1 MVNLSTIDKNV
12 YKSLGFKNKS
22 IGQTMIKEVLQTKV
36 TNFKTIPALVQH
48 LKPRIR
54 NLINLGFDIN
64 DKKLNKQL
72 KSIKN
77 ISKKIEKLDINNKDV
92 EKIFVKWEEESNNKI
107 RYVTGKIKVK
117 EIYYARE
124 DKTYIY
130 YQEYDGSNT
139 YRGSKESVIEQ
150 FKKDLFDKHNFME
163 ASPEKEHIVQEIII
177 TSIVEKESTTVSKE
191 DNAMKNATPLMYNC
205 ISEYREFLQNTGTC
219 VVDNFIGMYGPKL
232 DKYISYFL
240 ESSESNTQID
250 DYTKYFLESDTTVNL
265 YIPGRLKLTRDKFID
280 LCKEYYKNKNQC
292 WSLEHGIT
300 PQCVNSIC
308 EKYDIT
314 HYCLDVHKSVIIK
327 SLSKNQNHKALIYFS
342 VNNHMYLILDSE
354 MRKSLVETVKEKE
367 NFNTSLLSD
376 EVEEKTNIY
385 DDYDIIENPTTFFT
399 ETKNTI
405 YMFSRLGT
413 SSINDVFQ
421 SLIVD
426 HGVPSNIRCKKT
438 KIEGFKYKKN
448 NIIYMFVCDNNALH
462 NITYKEVKVLC
473 EKNDLPFKNQT
484 FMQVV
489 KQLRSKYFDE
499 ITGRIKF
506 TKEFKEMVLE
516 KSEKKC
522 AGCECCLESKK
533 YEIDHIKPLAS
544 GGTNQID
551 NLQALCKA
559 CHRDKTANEN
569 EQGLYVKFS
578 DTESCFN
585 NTVQEIMNSALSH
598 AYAFVEPIREPTKG
612 KKLFTIDINKCRR
625 NILLNHK
632 HDYCIFNVMDEPE
645 VFEEKTKIIEGLYYI
660 ETDSYFPLRGNG
672 WYYHSLVQYCLD
684 NKIITKN
691 NIKYVI
697 YSSSTV
703 KHDYYNGFINYCN
716 KHILNYDQIQEY
728 YNTRT
733 DENINFEGAPQ
744 EDETCINLNDDG
756 EYEKIY
762 VVKNKC
768 ILSDYKKSCINSM
781 IGGFKPNTQKKVN
794 WRSVHVTESKIEA
807 LQFSIQYEGSY
818 IDTFVSN
825 NKLFFHVFAPSKTT
839 NIETERPLY
848 DQIVQQEAMELHRL
862 KTLVESKGGVVTDI
876 NTDAITCTFPNDKFP
891 FDLIDEKNLDYY
903 WDELKTVPKY
913 KLEPNA
919 KRVKYPKLVHYMR
932 FDNYTLHTEPWD
944 ITPDVPDNNFEPL
957 INKILDS
964 NESWLING
972 PPGAGK
978 TTLINKIKEYLTNN
992 NKVYKCLA
1000 PTNLAALLI
1009 DGTTVHKFACKL
1021 KKLTKFM
1028 ETQLDYIFVDEV
1040 SMLHSNFY
1048 KILMIIKQLKN
1059 CNIIV
1064 SGDFNQLDVIGDLHK
1079 YDYKNSSIL
1088 KELCDHNNINL
1099 QTCRRS
1105 NDKLFNLIQFDNINN
1120 LKPDDFKSD
1129 LKIDNDINICWTN
1142 NTRKKIN
1149 SKYMDAAYKKAK
1161 TSNYI
1166 TLKKL
1171 EYDDNS
1177 QDVILVN
1184 KTPLIAKVNNG
1195 NLKLINNERY
1205 IIKKV
1210 DKNTKEIVVENS
1222 REVPKKDKNGNEIK
1236 DKDGNI
1242 VMDKIIKTLK
1252 IKADEFQKLF
1262 RIGYAFTTHSAQG
1275 MSIDKPY
1282 TIHEFNRMDKKLK
1295 YVALSRA
1302 TKYENI
1308 NIIM

>member
-36 TNFKTIPALVQH
+36 TNFKTIPVLVQH
-48 LKPRIR
+48 IKPKIS
-54 NLINLGFDIN
+54 NLINMGFDVN
-64 DKKLNKQL
+64 DKKMYKQL

-77 ISKKIEKLDINNKDV
+77 ISKKIEKLDINNKDA
-92 EKIFVKWEEESNNKI
+92 EKIIDKLEQEFNNKI
-107 RYVTGKIKVK
+107 RYVSGIIKVK
-117 EIYYARE
+117 EKYYYSPY
-124 DKTYIY
+124 KTYVY
-130 YQEYDGSNT
+130 NVEFEGSNT

-150 FKKDLFDKHNFME
+150 FKEEMFDKHNFLE
-163 ASPEKEHIVQEIII
+163 ASPNKEHIVEEIII
-177 TSIVEKESTTVSKE
+177 TSIVDKESTTILKE

-219 VVDNFIGMYGPKL
+219 VVDNFIGMYGEK
-232 DKYISYFL
+232 
-240 ESSESNTQID
+240 
-250 DYTKYFLESDTTVNL
+250 
-265 YIPGRLKLTRDKFID
+265 LKLTRDKFID
-280 LCKEYYKNKNQC
+280 MCKEYYNNKNQC
-292 WSLEHGIT
+292 WSVEHGIT

-342 VNNHMYLILDSE
+342 VNNHMYLIMDDV
-354 MRKSLVETVKEKE
+354 MRKSLIETVKEKE
-367 NFNTSLLSD
+367 NWNTSLLSD

-385 DDYDIIENPTTFFT
+385 DDYDIIENPKTFFT

-413 SSINDVFQ
+413 TSINDIFQ

-426 HGVPSNIRCKKT
+426 HGVPDNIKCKKT
-438 KIEGFKYKKN
+438 KIEAFKYKKN
-448 NIIYMFVCDNNALH
+448 NIIYMFVCDPNAVH

-484 FMQVV
+484 FMHVV

-516 KSEKKC
+516 KSKKKC
-522 AGCECCLESKK
+522 AGCKCCLKAKK
-533 YEIDHIKPLAS
+533 YDIDHIRPLAN

-551 NLQALCKA
+551 NLQALCKS
-559 CHRDKTANEN
+559 CHQDKTANEH
-569 EQGLYVKFS
+569 EQGQYVKFS

-585 NTVQEIMNSALSH
+585 NTVQEIMNSPLSH
-598 AYAFVEPIREPTKG
+598 AYAFVEPIREPTKD

-645 VFEEKTKIIEGLYYI
+645 ECKKTKIIEGLYYI

-684 NKIITKN
+684 NNIITKN

-716 KHILNYDQIQEY
+716 DHILNYDQIQEY

-768 ILSDYKKSCINSM
+768 VLSDYKKSCINSM

-807 LQFSIQYEGSY
+807 LQYSLQYEGSFMSS
-818 IDTFVSN
+818 FVSN

-876 NTDAITCTFPNDKFP
+876 NTDAITCTFPDDKFP

-932 FDNYTLHTEPWD
+932 FDNYTLHTEPWE
-944 ITPDVPDNNFEPL
+944 ITQDVPDNNFEPL

-964 NESWLING
+964 NKSWLING

-1028 ETQLDYIFVDEV
+1028 ENQLDYIFVDEV
-1040 SMLHSNFY
+1040 SLLHSNLY
-1048 KILMIIKQLKN
+1048 
-1059 CNIIV
+1059 
-1064 SGDFNQLDVIGDLHK
+1064 
-1079 YDYKNSSIL
+1079 
-1088 KELCDHNNINL
+1088 
-1099 QTCRRS
+1099 
-1105 NDKLFNLIQFDNINN
+1105 
-1120 LKPDDFKSD
+1120 
-1129 LKIDNDINICWTN
+1129 
-1142 NTRKKIN
+1142 
-1149 SKYMDAAYKKAK
+1149 
-1161 TSNYI
+1161 
-1166 TLKKL
+1166 
-1171 EYDDNS
+1171 
-1177 QDVILVN
+1177 
-1184 KTPLIAKVNNG
+1184 
-1195 NLKLINNERY
+1195 
-1205 IIKKV
+1205 
-1210 DKNTKEIVVENS
+1210 
-1222 REVPKKDKNGNEIK
+1222 
-1236 DKDGNI
+1236 
-1242 VMDKIIKTLK
+1242 
-1252 IKADEFQKLF
+1252 
-1262 RIGYAFTTHSAQG
+1262 
-1275 MSIDKPY
+1275 
-1282 TIHEFNRMDKKLK
+1282 
-1295 YVALSRA
+1295 
-1302 TKYENI
+1302 
-1308 NIIM
+1308 

>member
-1 MVNLSTIDKNV
+1 MVNLSRIDKNV

-22 IGQTMIKEVLQTKV
+22 IGQTMIKEVLQAKV
-36 TNFKTIPALVQH
+36 TNYKTVPALVEH

-54 NLINLGFDIN
+54 NLVNLGFDIN
-64 DKKLNKQL
+64 DKKLNKQ
-72 KSIKN
+72 IKGIKK
-77 ISKKIEKLDINNKDV
+77 ISKKIDKELEEGNKNA
-92 EKIFVKWEEESNNKI
+92 EKIFVKWEQEFNNKI

-130 YQEYDGSNT
+130 YQEYEGSGT
-139 YRGSKESVIEQ
+139 YKGNKESVIEQ
-150 FKKDLFDKHNFME
+150 FKKEMFDKHDFME
-163 ASPEKEHIVQEIII
+163 ASPEKEHNVQEIII
-177 TSIVEKESTTVSKE
+177 TSIVEKQSTSVPKE

-205 ISEYREFLQNTGTC
+205 IDEYQEFLQNTGTC
-219 VVDNFIGMYGPKL
+219 VVDNFIGMYGEK
-232 DKYISYFL
+232 
-240 ESSESNTQID
+240 
-250 DYTKYFLESDTTVNL
+250 
-265 YIPGRLKLTRDKFID
+265 LKLSRDKFID
-280 LCKEYYKNKNQC
+280 MCKEYYNNKNQC
-292 WSLEHGIT
+292 WSVEHGIT

-314 HYCLDVHKSVIIK
+314 HYCLDIHKSVIIK

-506 TKEFKEMVLE
+506 TKEFKEKVLE

-522 AGCECCLESKK
+522 AGCKCCLKAKK

-551 NLQALCKA
+551 NLQALCKS
-559 CHRDKTANEN
+559 CHQDKTANEH
-569 EQGLYVKFS
+569 EQGQYVKFS

-585 NTVQEIMNSALSH
+585 NTVQEIMNSPLSH
-598 AYAFVEPIREPTKG
+598 AYAFVEPIREPTT

-645 VFEEKTKIIEGLYYI
+645 EYKKTKIIEGLYYI

-684 NKIITKN
+684 NNIITKN

-716 KHILNYDQIQEY
+716 DHILNYDQIQEF

-733 DENINFEGAPQ
+733 DENINFEGVPQ

-818 IDTFVSN
+818 VDTFVSN

-862 KTLVESKGGVVTDI
+862 KTLVESKGGIVTDI
-876 NTDAITCTFPNDKFP
+876 NTDAITCTFPDDKFP
-891 FDLIDEKNLDYY
+891 FDLIDEKNLNYY

-964 NESWLING
+964 NKSWLING

-1028 ETQLDYIFVDEV
+1028 ENQLDYIFVDEV

-1120 LKPDDFKSD
+1120 LTPDDFKSD

-1177 QDVILVN
+1177 QDVTLVN

-1282 TIHEFNRMDKKLK
+1282 TIHEFNKMDQKLK

-1302 TKYENI
+1302 TKHENI

>member
-36 TNFKTIPALVQH
+36 TNYKTVPALVEH

-92 EKIFVKWEEESNNKI
+92 EKIISKLEQEIKYYDENKNK
-107 RYVTGKIKVK
+107 RWNVTGIIKVK
-117 EIYYARE
+117 EIYYHVE
-124 DKTYIY
+124 KIYIY
-130 YQEYDGSNT
+130 YQEYEGSGT
-139 YRGSKESVIEQ
+139 YQGTRESVIEQ
-150 FKKDLFDKHNFME
+150 FKKEMFDKYNFHE
-163 ASPEKEHIVQEIII
+163 ASPNKEHIVEEIII
-177 TSIVEKESTTVSKE
+177 KSIVEKESTTVPKE

-219 VVDNFIGMYGPKL
+219 VVDNFIGMYGEK
-232 DKYISYFL
+232 
-240 ESSESNTQID
+240 
-250 DYTKYFLESDTTVNL
+250 
-265 YIPGRLKLTRDKFID
+265 LKLTRDKFID
-280 LCKEYYKNKNQC
+280 MCKEYYNNKNQC
-292 WSLEHGIT
+292 WSVEHGIT

-342 VNNHMYLILDSE
+342 VNNHMYLIMDDV
-354 MRKSLVETVKEKE
+354 MRKSLIETVKEKE
-367 NFNTSLLSD
+367 NWNTSLLSD
-376 EVEEKTNIY
+376 EVEDKTNIY
-385 DDYDIIENPTTFFT
+385 DDYDIIENPKTFFT
-399 ETKNTI
+399 ESKNTI

-413 SSINDVFQ
+413 TSINDIFQ

-426 HGVPSNIRCKKT
+426 HGVPDNIKCKKT
-438 KIEGFKYKKN
+438 KIEAFKYKKN
-448 NIIYMFVCDNNALH
+448 NIIYMFVCDPNAVH

-484 FMQVV
+484 FMHVV

-516 KSEKKC
+516 KSKKKC
-522 AGCECCLESKK
+522 AGCKCCLKAKK
-533 YEIDHIKPLAS
+533 YDIDHIRPLAN

-551 NLQALCKA
+551 NLQALCKS
-559 CHRDKTANEN
+559 CHQDKTANEH
-569 EQGLYVKFS
+569 EQGQYVKFS

-598 AYAFVEPIREPTKG
+598 AYAFVEPIKEPLKG

-645 VFEEKTKIIEGLYYI
+645 EYKQSKIIEGLYYI

-684 NKIITKN
+684 NNIITKN

-716 KHILNYDQIQEY
+716 DHILNYDQIQEY

-768 ILSDYKKSCINSM
+768 VLSDYKKSCINSM

-807 LQFSIQYEGSY
+807 LQYSLQYEGSFMSS
-818 IDTFVSN
+818 FVSN

-862 KTLVESKGGVVTDI
+862 KTLVESKGGIVTDI
-876 NTDAITCTFPNDKFP
+876 NTDAITCTFPDDKFP
-891 FDLIDEKNLDYY
+891 FDLIDEKNINGYY

-932 FDNYTLHTEPWD
+932 FDNYTLHTEPWE

-1120 LKPDDFKSD
+1120 LTPDDFKSD
-1129 LKIDNDINICWTN
+1129 IKIDNDINICWTN

-1210 DKNTKEIVVENS
+1210 DNKAKEIII
-1222 REVPKKDKNGNEIK
+1222 KNDRNEI
-1236 DKDGNI
+1236 
-1242 VMDKIIKTLK
+1242 K

>member
-1 MVNLSTIDKNV
+1 MVNLSRIDKNV

-36 TNFKTIPALVQH
+36 TNYKTVPALLQH
-48 LKPRIR
+48 IKPRIS
-54 NLINLGFDIN
+54 NLVNLGLDIN
-64 DKKLNKQL
+64 DKKMYKQL
-72 KSIKN
+72 KSIKK
-77 ISKKIEKLDINNKDV
+77 ISKKIDKELEEGNKNA
-92 EKIFVKWEEESNNKI
+92 EKIFVKWEQEFNNKI
-107 RYVTGKIKVK
+107 RYVSGIIKVK
-117 EIYYARE
+117 EIYYATE
-124 DKTYIY
+124 DKTYVY
-130 YQEYDGSNT
+130 HVEYEGSNT

-150 FKKDLFDKHNFME
+150 FKKEMFDNHNFME
-163 ASPEKEHIVQEIII
+163 ASPNKEHIVEEIII
-177 TSIVEKESTTVSKE
+177 TSIVEKESTTIPKE

-205 ISEYREFLQNTGTC
+205 ISEYQEFLQNTGTC
-219 VVDNFIGMYGPKL
+219 VVDNFIGMYGEK
-232 DKYISYFL
+232 
-240 ESSESNTQID
+240 
-250 DYTKYFLESDTTVNL
+250 
-265 YIPGRLKLTRDKFID
+265 LKLTRDKFID
-280 LCKEYYKNKNQC
+280 MCKEYYNNKNQC
-292 WSLEHGIT
+292 WSVEHGIT

-342 VNNHMYLILDSE
+342 VNNHMYLIMDDV

-367 NFNTSLLSD
+367 NWNTSLLSD
-376 EVEEKTNIY
+376 EVEEKTNVY
-385 DDYDIIENPTTFFT
+385 DDYDIVENPKTFFT

-413 SSINDVFQ
+413 TSINDIFQ

-426 HGVPSNIRCKKT
+426 HGVPDNIKCKKT
-438 KIEGFKYKKN
+438 KIEAFKYKKN
-448 NIIYMFVCDNNALH
+448 NIIYMFVCDPNAVH

-484 FMQVV
+484 FMHVV

-516 KSEKKC
+516 KSKKKC
-522 AGCECCLESKK
+522 AGCKCCLKAKK
-533 YEIDHIKPLAS
+533 YDIDHVRPLAN

-559 CHRDKTANEN
+559 CHQDKTANEN

-585 NTVQEIMNSALSH
+585 NTVQEIMNNPLSH
-598 AYAFVEPIREPTKG
+598 AYAFVEPIKEPLKC

-645 VFEEKTKIIEGLYYI
+645 EYKHSKIIEGLYYI

-684 NKIITKN
+684 NNIITKN

-716 KHILNYDQIQEY
+716 DHILNYDQIQEY

-862 KTLVESKGGVVTDI
+862 KTLVESKGGIVTDI

-891 FDLIDEKNLDYY
+891 FGLIDEKNLDYY

-932 FDNYTLHTEPWD
+932 FDNYSLHTEPWE

-978 TTLINKIKEYLTNN
+978 TTLINKIKEYLNN
-992 NKVYKCLA
+992 NGKVFKCLA

-1028 ETQLDYIFVDEV
+1028 DTQLDYIFVDEV

-1048 KILMIIKQLKN
+1048 KILMIIKQLKQ

-1120 LKPDDFKSD
+1120 LTPDDFKSD
-1129 LKIDNDINICWTN
+1129 LKIDNEINICWTN
-1142 NTRKKIN
+1142 NTRKQIN
-1149 SKYMDAAYKKAK
+1149 KKYMDVAYKKAK
-1161 TSNYI
+1161 TSNYM

-1210 DKNTKEIVVENS
+1210 DKNTKEIII
-1222 REVPKKDKNGNEIK
+1222 KNDRNEIK
-1236 DKDGNI
+1236 
-1242 VMDKIIKTLK
+1242 IKS
-1252 IKADEFQKLF
+1252 DEFQKLF

-1282 TIHEFNRMDKKLK
+1282 TIHEFNRMDQKLK
-1295 YVALSRA
+1295 YVSLSRA
-1302 TKYENI
+1302 TKHENI

>member
-92 EKIFVKWEEESNNKI
+92 EKIFVKWEEESNNKFRHVSGI
-107 RYVTGKIKVK
+107 INVK
-117 EIYYARE
+117 EIYYYSAI
-124 DKTYIY
+124 KKYIY
-130 YQEYDGSNT
+130 YVEYDVSGT
-139 YRGSKESVIEQ
+139 YKGSKESVIEE
-150 FKKDLFDKHNFME
+150 FTKEMLDKYTFVE
-163 ASPEKEHIVQEIII
+163 ASPNKEHIGQYVTI
-177 TSIVEKESTTVSKE
+177 TSIVEKESATISKE

-205 ISEYREFLQNTGTC
+205 ISEYQEFLQNTGTC
-219 VVDNFIGMYGPKL
+219 VVDNFIGMYG
-232 DKYISYFL
+232 
-240 ESSESNTQID
+240 E
-250 DYTKYFLESDTTVNL
+250 V
-265 YIPGRLKLTRDKFID
+265 LKLTRDKFID
-280 LCKEYYKNKNQC
+280 MCKEYYNNKNQY
-292 WSLEHGIT
+292 WSVEHGIT

-342 VNNHMYLILDSE
+342 VNNHMYLIMDDV

-367 NFNTSLLSD
+367 NWNTSLLSD
-376 EVEEKTNIY
+376 EVEDKTNIY
-385 DDYDIIENPTTFFT
+385 DDYDIIENPKTFFT
-399 ETKNTI
+399 ESKNTI

-413 SSINDVFQ
+413 TSINDIFQ

-426 HGVPSNIRCKKT
+426 HGVPDNIKCKKT
-438 KIEGFKYKKN
+438 KIEVFKYKKN
-448 NIIYMFVCDNNALH
+448 NIIYMFVCDPNAVH

-484 FMQVV
+484 FMHVV

-516 KSEKKC
+516 KSKKKC
-522 AGCECCLESKK
+522 AGCKCCLKAKK
-533 YEIDHIKPLAS
+533 YDIDHIRPLAN

-559 CHRDKTANEN
+559 CHQDKTANEH
-569 EQGLYVKFS
+569 EQGQYVKFS

-585 NTVQEIMNSALSH
+585 NTVQEIMNSPLSH
-598 AYAFVEPIREPTKG
+598 AYAFVEPIREPAKT

-645 VFEEKTKIIEGLYYI
+645 EYKKTKIIEGLYYI

-684 NKIITKN
+684 NNIITKN

-716 KHILNYDQIQEY
+716 DHILNYDQIQEY

-744 EDETCINLNDDG
+744 EDETCINLNNDG

-807 LQFSIQYEGSY
+807 LQYSLQYEGSFMSS
-818 IDTFVSN
+818 FVSN

-876 NTDAITCTFPNDKFP
+876 NTDAITCTFPDDKFP
-891 FDLIDEKNLDYY
+891 FGLIDDKNLDYY
-903 WDELKTVPKY
+903 WDEFKTVPKY

-964 NESWLING
+964 NASWLING

-1105 NDKLFNLIQFDNINN
+1105 NDKLFNLIQFDNIKILN
-1120 LKPDDFKSD
+1120 LMI
-1129 LKIDNDINICWTN
+1129 LKVT
-1142 NTRKKIN
+1142 
-1149 SKYMDAAYKKAK
+1149 
-1161 TSNYI
+1161 
-1166 TLKKL
+1166 
-1171 EYDDNS
+1171 
-1177 QDVILVN
+1177 
-1184 KTPLIAKVNNG
+1184 
-1195 NLKLINNERY
+1195 
-1205 IIKKV
+1205 
-1210 DKNTKEIVVENS
+1210 
-1222 REVPKKDKNGNEIK
+1222 
-1236 DKDGNI
+1236 
-1242 VMDKIIKTLK
+1242 
-1252 IKADEFQKLF
+1252 
-1262 RIGYAFTTHSAQG
+1262 
-1275 MSIDKPY
+1275 
-1282 TIHEFNRMDKKLK
+1282 
-1295 YVALSRA
+1295 
-1302 TKYENI
+1302 
-1308 NIIM
+1308 

>member
-1 MVNLSTIDKNV
+1 M
-12 YKSLGFKNKS
+12 
-22 IGQTMIKEVLQTKV
+22 
-36 TNFKTIPALVQH
+36 
-48 LKPRIR
+48 
-54 NLINLGFDIN
+54 GFDVN
-64 DKKLNKQL
+64 DKKMYKQL
-72 KSIKN
+72 KKIKKLSKN
-77 ISKKIEKLDINNKDV
+77 IDKLDEKIDLNSKNV
-92 EKIFVKWEEESNNKI
+92 EKIFVKWEQEQKYNEENKNK
-107 RYVTGKIKVK
+107 RWNVTGIIKCKQVFTKNEKFGRIK
-117 EIYYARE
+117 EYV
-124 DKTYIY
+124 Y
-130 YQEYDGSNT
+130 YQNFEDSGSYQGT
-139 YRGSKESVIEQ
+139 RESLIQQ
-150 FKKDLFDKHNFME
+150 FKDTMTEKYNKVE
-163 ASPEKEHIVQEIII
+163 PSPEIEWIVVEVTI

-191 DNAMKNATPLMYNC
+191 DNAMKNATALMYNC

-219 VVDNFIGMYGPKL
+219 VVDNFIGMYG
-232 DKYISYFL
+232 
-240 ESSESNTQID
+240 EE
-250 DYTKYFLESDTTVNL
+250 
-265 YIPGRLKLTRDKFID
+265 LKLTRDKFID
-280 LCKEYYKNKNQC
+280 MCKEYYKNKNQC
-292 WSLEHGIT
+292 WSVEYGIS

-314 HYCLDVHKSVIIK
+314 HYCLDVHKSIIIK

-342 VNNHMYLILDSE
+342 VNNHMYLIMDDV

-367 NFNTSLLSD
+367 NWNTSLLSD
-376 EVEEKTNIY
+376 EHEEKANIY
-385 DDYDIIENPTTFFT
+385 DDYDIIENPKTFFT

-413 SSINDVFQ
+413 TSINDIFQ

-426 HGVPSNIRCKKT
+426 HGVPDNIKCKKT
-438 KIEGFKYKKN
+438 KIEAFKYKKN
-448 NIIYMFVCDNNALH
+448 NIIYMFVCDPNAVH

-516 KSEKKC
+516 KSKKKC
-522 AGCECCLESKK
+522 AGCKCCLKSKK
-533 YEIDHIKPLAS
+533 YDIDHIRPLAN

-559 CHRDKTANEN
+559 CHQDKTANEH
-569 EQGLYVKFS
+569 EQGQYVKFS

-585 NTVQEIMNSALSH
+585 NTVQEIMNSPLSH
-598 AYAFVEPIREPTKG
+598 AYAFVEPVKEPVKG

-645 VFEEKTKIIEGLYYI
+645 EYKNSKIIEGLYYI

-684 NKIITKN
+684 NNIITKN

-716 KHILNYDQIQEY
+716 DHILNYDQIQEY

-768 ILSDYKKSCINSM
+768 VLSDYKKSCINSM

-807 LQFSIQYEGSY
+807 LQYSLQYEGSFMSS
-818 IDTFVSN
+818 FVSN

-862 KTLVESKGGVVTDI
+862 QILVESKGGIVTDI
-876 NTDAITCTFPNDKFP
+876 NTDAITCTFPDDKFP
-891 FDLIDEKNLDYY
+891 FDLIDEKNINGYY

-913 KLEPNA
+913 KLEPNG

-932 FDNYTLHTEPWD
+932 FDNYTLDTEPWD

-964 NESWLING
+964 NKSWLING

-978 TTLINKIKEYLTNN
+978 TTLINKIKEYLNN
-992 NKVYKCLA
+992 NGKVYKCLA

-1048 KILMIIKQLKN
+1048 KILMIIKQLKQ

-1120 LKPDDFKSD
+1120 LTPDDFKSD

-1210 DKNTKEIVVENS
+1210 DNKSKEIVVENS
-1222 REVPKKDKNGNEIK
+1222 REVPKKDKDGNEIK

-1252 IKADEFQKLF
+1252 IKDDEFQKLF

-1282 TIHEFNRMDKKLK
+1282 TIHEFNRMDQKLK

-1302 TKYENI
+1302 TKHENI

>member
-48 LKPRIR
+48 IKPKIS
-54 NLINLGFDIN
+54 NLINMGFDVN
-64 DKKLNKQL
+64 DKKMYKQL

-77 ISKKIEKLDINNKDV
+77 ISKKIEKLDINNKDA
-92 EKIFVKWEEESNNKI
+92 EKIISKLEQEIKYYDENKNK
-107 RYVTGKIKVK
+107 RWNVTGIIKCKQVFTRNEEFGRIK
-117 EIYYARE
+117 EYV
-124 DKTYIY
+124 Y
-130 YQEYDGSNT
+130 YQDFTDSGSYQGT
-139 YRGSKESVIEQ
+139 RESLIQQ
-150 FKKDLFDKHNFME
+150 FKDTMTEKYNKVE
-163 ASPEKEHIVQEIII
+163 PSPEIEWIVVEVTI
-177 TSIVEKESTTVSKE
+177 TSIVEKESTTVPKE

-219 VVDNFIGMYGPKL
+219 VVDNFIGMYG
-232 DKYISYFL
+232 
-240 ESSESNTQID
+240 EE
-250 DYTKYFLESDTTVNL
+250 
-265 YIPGRLKLTRDKFID
+265 LKLTRDKFID
-280 LCKEYYKNKNQC
+280 LCKEYYNNKNQP
-292 WSLEHGIT
+292 WYLEHGIT

-314 HYCLDVHKSVIIK
+314 HYCLDVHKSIIIK
-327 SLSKNQNHKALIYFS
+327 NISKNRNYKSLIYFS
-342 VNNHMYLILDSE
+342 VNNHMYLIMDDV

-367 NFNTSLLSD
+367 NWNTSLLSD

-385 DDYDIIENPTTFFT
+385 DDYDIIENPKTFFT

-413 SSINDVFQ
+413 TSINDIFQ

-426 HGVPSNIRCKKT
+426 HGVPDNIKCKKT
-438 KIEGFKYKKN
+438 KIEAFKYKKN
-448 NIIYMFVCDNNALH
+448 KIIYMFVCDPNAVH
-462 NITYKEVKVLC
+462 NITYQEVKVLC

-484 FMQVV
+484 FMHVV
-489 KQLRSKYFDE
+489 KQLRSKYFDK

-516 KSEKKC
+516 KSKQKC
-522 AGCECCLESKK
+522 AGCKCCLKAKK
-533 YEIDHIKPLAS
+533 YDIDHIRPLAN

-551 NLQALCKA
+551 NLQALCKS
-559 CHRDKTANEN
+559 CHQDKTANEH
-569 EQGLYVKFS
+569 EQGQYVKFS

-585 NTVQEIMNSALSH
+585 NTVQEIMNSPLSH
-598 AYAFVEPIREPTKG
+598 AYAFVEPVKEPVKG

-684 NKIITKN
+684 NNIITKN

-716 KHILNYDQIQEY
+716 DHILNYDQIQEY

-768 ILSDYKKSCINSM
+768 VLSDYKKSCINSM

-807 LQFSIQYEGSY
+807 LQYSLQYEGSFMSS
-818 IDTFVSN
+818 FVSN

-1142 NTRKKIN
+1142 NTRKQIN

-1222 REVPKKDKNGNEIK
+1222 REVPKKDKDGNEIK

>member
-1 MVNLSTIDKNV
+1 MVNLSRIDKNV
-12 YKSLGFKNKS
+12 YKTLGFKNKS

-48 LKPRIR
+48 IKPKIS
-54 NLINLGFDIN
+54 NLINMGFDVN
-64 DKKLNKQL
+64 DKKMYKQL

-92 EKIFVKWEEESNNKI
+92 EKIFVEWEEESNNKI

-150 FKKDLFDKHNFME
+150 FKKDFFDKHNFME
-163 ASPEKEHIVQEIII
+163 ASPEKEHNVQEIII
-177 TSIVEKESTTVSKE
+177 TSIVEKQSTSVPKE

-205 ISEYREFLQNTGTC
+205 IDEYQEFLQNTGTC
-219 VVDNFIGMYGPKL
+219 VVDNFIGMYGEK
-232 DKYISYFL
+232 
-240 ESSESNTQID
+240 
-250 DYTKYFLESDTTVNL
+250 
-265 YIPGRLKLTRDKFID
+265 LKLSRDKFID
-280 LCKEYYKNKNQC
+280 MCKEYYKNKNQC

-506 TKEFKEMVLE
+506 TKEDKEMVLE

-522 AGCECCLESKK
+522 AGCECCLESKR

-645 VFEEKTKIIEGLYYI
+645 VFESSRLLAPASNEKTKIIEGLYYI

-684 NKIITKN
+684 NNIITKN

-913 KLEPNA
+913 KLEKNA

-978 TTLINKIKEYLTNN
+978 TTLINKIKEYLNN
-992 NKVYKCLA
+992 NGKVYKCLA

-1120 LKPDDFKSD
+1120 LTPDDFKSD

-1142 NTRKKIN
+1142 NKRKEIN
-1149 SKYMDAAYKKAK
+1149 KKYMDEAYKKDK
-1161 TSNYI
+1161 TSNWI
-1166 TLKKL
+1166 EIKKL

-1177 QDVILVN
+1177 QDVKLVR

-1210 DKNTKEIVVENS
+1210 DENTKEIVVENS

-1236 DKDGNI
+1236 NKKGNI

>member
-1 MVNLSTIDKNV
+1 
-12 YKSLGFKNKS
+12 
-22 IGQTMIKEVLQTKV
+22 MIKEVLQAKV
-36 TNFKTIPALVQH
+36 TNYKTVPALVEH

-54 NLINLGFDIN
+54 NLVNLGFDIN
-64 DKKLNKQL
+64 DKKLNKQ
-72 KSIKN
+72 IKGIKK
-77 ISKKIEKLDINNKDV
+77 ISKKIDKELEEGNKNA
-92 EKIFVKWEEESNNKI
+92 EKIFVKWEQEFNNKI

-130 YQEYDGSNT
+130 YQEYEGSGT
-139 YRGSKESVIEQ
+139 YKGNKESVIEQ
-150 FKKDLFDKHNFME
+150 FKKEMFDKHDFME
-163 ASPEKEHIVQEIII
+163 ASPEKEHNVQEIII
-177 TSIVEKESTTVSKE
+177 TSIVEKQSTSVPKE

-205 ISEYREFLQNTGTC
+205 IDEYQEFLQNTGTC
-219 VVDNFIGMYGPKL
+219 VVDNFIGMYGEK
-232 DKYISYFL
+232 
-240 ESSESNTQID
+240 
-250 DYTKYFLESDTTVNL
+250 
-265 YIPGRLKLTRDKFID
+265 LKLSRDKFID
-280 LCKEYYKNKNQC
+280 MCKEYYNNKNQC

-516 KSEKKC
+516 KSKKKC

-533 YEIDHIKPLAS
+533 YEIDHIRPLAN

-585 NTVQEIMNSALSH
+585 NTVQEIMNSPLSH
-598 AYAFVEPIREPTKG
+598 AYAFVEPVKEPAKG

-645 VFEEKTKIIEGLYYI
+645 EYKKIKIIEGLYYI

-684 NKIITKN
+684 NNIITKN

-818 IDTFVSN
+818 VDTFVSN

-862 KTLVESKGGVVTDI
+862 QILVESKGGIVTDI
-876 NTDAITCTFPNDKFP
+876 NTDAITCTFPDDKFP
-891 FDLIDEKNLDYY
+891 FDLIDAKNINGYY

-913 KLEPNA
+913 KLEKNA

-932 FDNYTLHTEPWD
+932 FDNYTLHTEPWE

-964 NESWLING
+964 NKSWLING

-1028 ETQLDYIFVDEV
+1028 ENQLDYIFVDEV

-1120 LKPDDFKSD
+1120 LTPDDFKSD

-1177 QDVILVN
+1177 QDVTLVN

-1222 REVPKKDKNGNEIK
+1222 REVPKKDKDGNEIK

-1282 TIHEFNRMDKKLK
+1282 TIHEFNKMDQKLK

-1302 TKYENI
+1302 TKHENI

>member
-1 MVNLSTIDKNV
+1 MVNLSRIDKNV

-48 LKPRIR
+48 IKPKIS
-54 NLINLGFDIN
+54 NLINMGFDVN
-64 DKKLNKQL
+64 DKKMYKQL

-77 ISKKIEKLDINNKDV
+77 ISKKIEKLDINNKDA
-92 EKIFVKWEEESNNKI
+92 EKIISKLEQEIKYYDENKNK
-107 RYVTGKIKVK
+107 RWNVTGIIKCKQVFTRNEEFGRIK
-117 EIYYARE
+117 EYV
-124 DKTYIY
+124 Y
-130 YQEYDGSNT
+130 YQDFTDSGSYQGT
-139 YRGSKESVIEQ
+139 RESLIQQ
-150 FKKDLFDKHNFME
+150 FKDTMTEKYNKVE
-163 ASPEKEHIVQEIII
+163 PSPEIEWIVVEVTI
-177 TSIVEKESTTVSKE
+177 TSIVEKESTTVPKE

-219 VVDNFIGMYGPKL
+219 VVDNFIGMYG
-232 DKYISYFL
+232 
-240 ESSESNTQID
+240 EE
-250 DYTKYFLESDTTVNL
+250 
-265 YIPGRLKLTRDKFID
+265 LKLTRDKFID
-280 LCKEYYKNKNQC
+280 MCKEYYNNKNQC
-292 WSLEHGIT
+292 WSVEHGIT

-327 SLSKNQNHKALIYFS
+327 SIAQRRKYKALIYFS
-342 VNNHMYLILDSE
+342 VNNHMYLIMDDV

-367 NFNTSLLSD
+367 NWNTSLLSD

-385 DDYDIIENPTTFFT
+385 DDYDIIENPKTFFT

-413 SSINDVFQ
+413 TSINDIFQ

-426 HGVPSNIRCKKT
+426 HGVPDNIKCKKT
-438 KIEGFKYKKN
+438 KIEAFKYKKN
-448 NIIYMFVCDNNALH
+448 NIIYMFVCDPNAVH

-522 AGCECCLESKK
+522 AGCQCCLESKK
-533 YEIDHIKPLAS
+533 YDIDHIKPLAS
-544 GGTNQID
+544 GGTNEID

-645 VFEEKTKIIEGLYYI
+645 EYKDSKIIEGLYYI

-691 NIKYVI
+691 NIQYVI

-716 KHILNYDQIQEY
+716 DHILNYDQIQEY

-768 ILSDYKKSCINSM
+768 VLSDYKKSCINSM

-807 LQFSIQYEGSY
+807 LQYSLQYEGSFMSS
-818 IDTFVSN
+818 FVSN

-862 KTLVESKGGVVTDI
+862 KTLVESKGGIVTDI
-876 NTDAITCTFPNDKFP
+876 NTDAITCTFPDDKFP
-891 FDLIDEKNLDYY
+891 FGLIDAAPGCGAATQLKNLNGYY

-964 NESWLING
+964 NASWLING

-1048 KILMIIKQLKN
+1048 KILMIIKQLK
-1059 CNIIV
+1059 
-1064 SGDFNQLDVIGDLHK
+1064 
-1079 YDYKNSSIL
+1079 
-1088 KELCDHNNINL
+1088 
-1099 QTCRRS
+1099 T
-1105 NDKLFNLIQFDNINN
+1105 
-1120 LKPDDFKSD
+1120 
-1129 LKIDNDINICWTN
+1129 
-1142 NTRKKIN
+1142 
-1149 SKYMDAAYKKAK
+1149 M
-1161 TSNYI
+1161 
-1166 TLKKL
+1166 
-1171 EYDDNS
+1171 
-1177 QDVILVN
+1177 
-1184 KTPLIAKVNNG
+1184 
-1195 NLKLINNERY
+1195 
-1205 IIKKV
+1205 
-1210 DKNTKEIVVENS
+1210 
-1222 REVPKKDKNGNEIK
+1222 
-1236 DKDGNI
+1236 
-1242 VMDKIIKTLK
+1242 
-1252 IKADEFQKLF
+1252 
-1262 RIGYAFTTHSAQG
+1262 
-1275 MSIDKPY
+1275 
-1282 TIHEFNRMDKKLK
+1282 
-1295 YVALSRA
+1295 
-1302 TKYENI
+1302 
-1308 NIIM
+1308 

>member
-1 MVNLSTIDKNV
+1 
-12 YKSLGFKNKS
+12 
-22 IGQTMIKEVLQTKV
+22 VL
-36 TNFKTIPALVQH
+36 
-48 LKPRIR
+48 
-54 NLINLGFDIN
+54 
-64 DKKLNKQL
+64 
-72 KSIKN
+72 
-77 ISKKIEKLDINNKDV
+77 
-92 EKIFVKWEEESNNKI
+92 
-107 RYVTGKIKVK
+107 
-117 EIYYARE
+117 
-124 DKTYIY
+124 
-130 YQEYDGSNT
+130 
-139 YRGSKESVIEQ
+139 
-150 FKKDLFDKHNFME
+150 FKK
-163 ASPEKEHIVQEIII
+163 
-177 TSIVEKESTTVSKE
+177 
-191 DNAMKNATPLMYNC
+191 
-205 ISEYREFLQNTGTC
+205 
-219 VVDNFIGMYGPKL
+219 
-232 DKYISYFL
+232 
-240 ESSESNTQID
+240 
-250 DYTKYFLESDTTVNL
+250 
-265 YIPGRLKLTRDKFID
+265 
-280 LCKEYYKNKNQC
+280 
-292 WSLEHGIT
+292 
-300 PQCVNSIC
+300 
-308 EKYDIT
+308 
-314 HYCLDVHKSVIIK
+314 
-327 SLSKNQNHKALIYFS
+327 
-342 VNNHMYLILDSE
+342 
-354 MRKSLVETVKEKE
+354 
-367 NFNTSLLSD
+367 
-376 EVEEKTNIY
+376 
-385 DDYDIIENPTTFFT
+385 
-399 ETKNTI
+399 
-405 YMFSRLGT
+405 
-413 SSINDVFQ
+413 
-421 SLIVD
+421 
-426 HGVPSNIRCKKT
+426 
-438 KIEGFKYKKN
+438 
-448 NIIYMFVCDNNALH
+448 
-462 NITYKEVKVLC
+462 
-473 EKNDLPFKNQT
+473 
-484 FMQVV
+484 
-489 KQLRSKYFDE
+489 
-499 ITGRIKF
+499 
-506 TKEFKEMVLE
+506 
-516 KSEKKC
+516 
-522 AGCECCLESKK
+522 KK

-559 CHRDKTANEN
+559 CHQDKTANEH
-569 EQGLYVKFS
+569 EQGQYVKFS

-645 VFEEKTKIIEGLYYI
+645 VLDEKTKIIEGLYYI

-716 KHILNYDQIQEY
+716 DHILNYDQIQEY

-768 ILSDYKKSCINSM
+768 VLSDYKKSCINSM

-807 LQFSIQYEGSY
+807 LQYSLQYEGSFMSS
-818 IDTFVSN
+818 FVSN

-862 KTLVESKGGVVTDI
+862 KTLVESKGGIVTDI

-891 FDLIDEKNLDYY
+891 FDLIDEKNINGYY
-903 WDELKTVPKY
+903 WDDLKTVPKY

-978 TTLINKIKEYLTNN
+978 TTLINKIKEYLNN
-992 NKVYKCLA
+992 NGKVYKCLA

-1120 LKPDDFKSD
+1120 LTPDDFKSD

-1142 NTRKKIN
+1142 NKRKKIN
-1149 SKYMDAAYKKAK
+1149 KKYMDTAYKKDK
-1161 TSNYI
+1161 TSNWI
-1166 TLKKL
+1166 
-1171 EYDDNS
+1171 
-1177 QDVILVN
+1177 
-1184 KTPLIAKVNNG
+1184 
-1195 NLKLINNERY
+1195 
-1205 IIKKV
+1205 
-1210 DKNTKEIVVENS
+1210 
-1222 REVPKKDKNGNEIK
+1222 
-1236 DKDGNI
+1236 
-1242 VMDKIIKTLK
+1242 
-1252 IKADEFQKLF
+1252 
-1262 RIGYAFTTHSAQG
+1262 
-1275 MSIDKPY
+1275 
-1282 TIHEFNRMDKKLK
+1282 
-1295 YVALSRA
+1295 
-1302 TKYENI
+1302 
-1308 NIIM
+1308 

>member
-1 MVNLSTIDKNV
+1 MVNLSRIDKNV

-36 TNFKTIPALVQH
+36 TNFKTIPSLVQH

-54 NLINLGFDIN
+54 NLVNLGFDIN

-77 ISKKIEKLDINNKDV
+77 ISKKIEKLDINNKDA
-92 EKIFVKWEEESNNKI
+92 EKIISKLEQEFNNKI
-107 RYVTGKIKVK
+107 RYVSGKIKVK
-117 EIYYARE
+117 EIYYYSPE
-124 DKTYIY
+124 KTYVY
-130 YQEYDGSNT
+130 NVEYEGSNT

-150 FKKDLFDKHNFME
+150 FKEEMFDKHNFLE
-163 ASPEKEHIVQEIII
+163 ASPNKEHIVEEIII
-177 TSIVEKESTTVSKE
+177 TSIVEKESTAILQA

-219 VVDNFIGMYGPKL
+219 VVDNFIGMYGEK
-232 DKYISYFL
+232 
-240 ESSESNTQID
+240 
-250 DYTKYFLESDTTVNL
+250 
-265 YIPGRLKLTRDKFID
+265 LKLTRDKFID
-280 LCKEYYKNKNQC
+280 ICKEYYNNKNQC
-292 WSLEHGIT
+292 WSVEHGIT

-327 SLSKNQNHKALIYFS
+327 NLSKNQNHKALIYFS
-342 VNNHMYLILDSE
+342 VNNHMYLIMDDV

-367 NFNTSLLSD
+367 NWNTSLLSD
-376 EVEEKTNIY
+376 EVEEKTNVY
-385 DDYDIIENPTTFFT
+385 DDYDIIENPKTFFT

-413 SSINDVFQ
+413 TSINDIFQ
-421 SLIVD
+421 SLVVD
-426 HGVPSNIRCKKT
+426 HGVPDNIKCKKT
-438 KIEGFKYKKN
+438 KIEAFKYKKN
-448 NIIYMFVCDNNALH
+448 NIIYMFVCDPNAVH

-484 FMQVV
+484 FMHVV

-516 KSEKKC
+516 KSKKKC
-522 AGCECCLESKK
+522 AGCKCCLKAKK
-533 YEIDHIKPLAS
+533 YDIDHIRPLAN

-551 NLQALCKA
+551 NLQALCKS
-559 CHRDKTANEN
+559 CHQDKTANEH
-569 EQGLYVKFS
+569 EQGQYVKFS

-585 NTVQEIMNSALSH
+585 NTVQEIMNSPLSH
-598 AYAFVEPIREPTKG
+598 TYAFVEPIREPTKG

-645 VFEEKTKIIEGLYYI
+645 VFNEKTKIIEGLYYI

-684 NKIITKN
+684 NNIITKN

-716 KHILNYDQIQEY
+716 DHILNYDQIQEY

-768 ILSDYKKSCINSM
+768 VLSDYKKSCINSM

-794 WRSVHVTESKIEA
+794 WRSVHVTESKIEV
-807 LQFSIQYEGSY
+807 LQYSLQYEGSFMSS
-818 IDTFVSN
+818 FVSN

-876 NTDAITCTFPNDKFP
+876 NTDAITCTFPDDKFP

-932 FDNYTLHTEPWD
+932 FDNYTLHTEPWE
-944 ITPDVPDNNFEPL
+944 ITQDVPDNNFEPL

-964 NESWLING
+964 NKSWLING

-1028 ETQLDYIFVDEV
+1028 ENQLDYIFVDEV

-1120 LKPDDFKSD
+1120 LTPDDFKSD
-1129 LKIDNDINICWTN
+1129 LKIDNEINICWTN
-1142 NTRKKIN
+1142 NTRKQIN
-1149 SKYMDAAYKKAK
+1149 KKFMDVAYKKAK

-1177 QDVILVN
+1177 QDVTLVN

-1222 REVPKKDKNGNEIK
+1222 REVPKKDKDGNEIK

-1282 TIHEFNRMDKKLK
+1282 TIHEFNKMDQKLK

>member
-1 MVNLSTIDKNV
+1 M
-12 YKSLGFKNKS
+12 Y
-22 IGQTMIKEVLQTKV
+22 
-36 TNFKTIPALVQH
+36 
-48 LKPRIR
+48 
-54 NLINLGFDIN
+54 
-64 DKKLNKQL
+64 KQL
-72 KSIKN
+72 KSIKK
-77 ISKKIEKLDINNKDV
+77 ISKKIDKELEEGNKNA
-92 EKIFVKWEEESNNKI
+92 EKIFVKWEQEFNNKI

-130 YQEYDGSNT
+130 YQEYEGSGT
-139 YRGSKESVIEQ
+139 YKGNKESVIEQ
-150 FKKDLFDKHNFME
+150 FKKEMFDKHDFME
-163 ASPEKEHIVQEIII
+163 ASPDKEHNVQEIII
-177 TSIVEKESTTVSKE
+177 TSIVEKQSTSVPKE

-205 ISEYREFLQNTGTC
+205 IDEYQEFLQNTGTC
-219 VVDNFIGMYGPKL
+219 VVDNFIGMYGEK
-232 DKYISYFL
+232 
-240 ESSESNTQID
+240 
-250 DYTKYFLESDTTVNL
+250 
-265 YIPGRLKLTRDKFID
+265 LKLSRDKFID
-280 LCKEYYKNKNQC
+280 LCKEYYNNKNQC
-292 WSLEHGIT
+292 WSVEYGIS

-314 HYCLDVHKSVIIK
+314 HYCLDVHKSIIIK

-342 VNNHMYLILDSE
+342 VNNHMYLIMDDV

-516 KSEKKC
+516 KSKKKC
-522 AGCECCLESKK
+522 AGCKCCLKAKK

-559 CHRDKTANEN
+559 CHQDKTANEH
-569 EQGLYVKFS
+569 EQGQYVKFS

-585 NTVQEIMNSALSH
+585 NTVQEIMNSPLSH
-598 AYAFVEPIREPTKG
+598 AYAFVEPVKEPAKG

-645 VFEEKTKIIEGLYYI
+645 EYKKTKIIEGLYYI

-684 NKIITKN
+684 NNIITKN

-716 KHILNYDQIQEY
+716 DHILNYDQIQEF

-818 IDTFVSN
+818 VDTFVSN

-862 KTLVESKGGVVTDI
+862 KTLVESKGGIVTDI
-876 NTDAITCTFPNDKFP
+876 NTDAITCTFPDDKFP

-964 NESWLING
+964 NKSWLING

-978 TTLINKIKEYLTNN
+978 TTLINKIKEYLNN
-992 NKVYKCLA
+992 NGKVFKCLA

-1048 KILMIIKQLKN
+1048 KILMIIKQLKQ

-1120 LKPDDFKSD
+1120 LTPDDFKSD

-1142 NTRKKIN
+1142 NTRKQIN
-1149 SKYMDAAYKKAK
+1149 KKYMDVAYKKAK

-1177 QDVILVN
+1177 QDVTLVN

-1210 DKNTKEIVVENS
+1210 DKNTKEIII
-1222 REVPKKDKNGNEIK
+1222 KNDRNEIK
-1236 DKDGNI
+1236 
-1242 VMDKIIKTLK
+1242 IKS
-1252 IKADEFQKLF
+1252 DEFQKLF

-1282 TIHEFNRMDKKLK
+1282 TIHEFNKMDQKLK

>member
-1 MVNLSTIDKNV
+1 MVNLSRIDKNV

-48 LKPRIR
+48 IKPKIS
-54 NLINLGFDIN
+54 NLINMGFDVN
-64 DKKLNKQL
+64 DKKMYKQL

-92 EKIFVKWEEESNNKI
+92 EKIFVKWEEESNNKFRHVSGI
-107 RYVTGKIKVK
+107 IKVK
-117 EIYYARE
+117 EKYYYSPY
-124 DKTYIY
+124 KTYVY
-130 YQEYDGSNT
+130 NVEYEGSNT

-150 FKKDLFDKHNFME
+150 FKEEMFDKHNFLE
-163 ASPEKEHIVQEIII
+163 ASPNKEHIVEEIII
-177 TSIVEKESTTVSKE
+177 TSIVDKESTTILKE

-219 VVDNFIGMYGPKL
+219 VVDNFIGMYGEK
-232 DKYISYFL
+232 
-240 ESSESNTQID
+240 
-250 DYTKYFLESDTTVNL
+250 
-265 YIPGRLKLTRDKFID
+265 LKLTRDIFIHI
-280 LCKEYYKNKNQC
+280 CKEYYNNKNQC

-342 VNNHMYLILDSE
+342 VNNHMYLIMDDV
-354 MRKSLVETVKEKE
+354 MRKSLIETVKEKE
-367 NFNTSLLSD
+367 NWNTSLLSD

-385 DDYDIIENPTTFFT
+385 DDYDIIENPKTFFT

-413 SSINDVFQ
+413 TSINDIFQ

-426 HGVPSNIRCKKT
+426 HGVPDNIKCKKT
-438 KIEGFKYKKN
+438 KIEAFKYKKN
-448 NIIYMFVCDNNALH
+448 NIIYMFVCDPNAVH

-484 FMQVV
+484 FMHVV

-516 KSEKKC
+516 KSKKKC
-522 AGCECCLESKK
+522 AGCKCCLKK
-533 YEIDHIKPLAS
+533 QKYDIDHIKPLAS

-559 CHRDKTANEN
+559 CHQDKTANEH
-569 EQGLYVKFS
+569 EQGQYVKFS

-598 AYAFVEPIREPTKG
+598 AYAFVEPIKEPLKG

-645 VFEEKTKIIEGLYYI
+645 EYKQSKIIEGLYYI

-684 NKIITKN
+684 NNIITKN

-716 KHILNYDQIQEY
+716 DHILNYDQIQEY

-768 ILSDYKKSCINSM
+768 VLSDYKKSCINSM

-807 LQFSIQYEGSY
+807 LQYSLQYEGSFMSS
-818 IDTFVSN
+818 FVSN

-862 KTLVESKGGVVTDI
+862 KTLVESKGGIVTDI
-876 NTDAITCTFPNDKFP
+876 NTDAITCTFPDDKFP

-932 FDNYTLHTEPWD
+932 FDNYTLHTEPWE

-978 TTLINKIKEYLTNN
+978 TTLINKIKEYLNN
-992 NKVYKCLA
+992 NGKVYKCLA

-1048 KILMIIKQLKN
+1048 KILMIIKQLKD
-1059 CNIIV
+1059 CKIIV

-1120 LKPDDFKSD
+1120 LTPDDFKSD
-1129 LKIDNDINICWTN
+1129 IKIDNDINICWTN

-1166 TLKKL
+1166 TLKNL

-1210 DKNTKEIVVENS
+1210 DNKAKEIII
-1222 REVPKKDKNGNEIK
+1222 KNDRNEI
-1236 DKDGNI
+1236 
-1242 VMDKIIKTLK
+1242 K

>member
-1 MVNLSTIDKNV
+1 MVNLSLIDKNV
-12 YKSLGFKNKS
+12 YKSLGFKNKT
-22 IGQTMIKEVLQTKV
+22 IGQTMIKEVLQAKV
-36 TNFKTIPALVQH
+36 TNYKTVPALVEH

-54 NLINLGFDIN
+54 NLVNLGFDIN
-64 DKKLNKQL
+64 DKKLNKQ
-72 KSIKN
+72 IKGIKK
-77 ISKKIEKLDINNKDV
+77 ISKKIDKELEEGNKNA
-92 EKIFVKWEEESNNKI
+92 EKIFVKWKQEFIIDDNKFRHVSGI
-107 RYVTGKIKVK
+107 IKVK
-117 EIYYARE
+117 EIYYAN
-124 DKTYIY
+124 DKTYVY
-130 YQEYDGSNT
+130 YVEYEGSLT

-150 FKKDLFDKHNFME
+150 FKKDFFDKHTFHE
-163 ASPEKEHIVQEIII
+163 ASPDKEHIVEEIII
-177 TSIVEKESTTVSKE
+177 TSIVEKESTTILKE

-205 ISEYREFLQNTGTC
+205 ISEYQEFLQNTGTC
-219 VVDNFIGMYGPKL
+219 VVDNFIGMYGEK
-232 DKYISYFL
+232 
-240 ESSESNTQID
+240 
-250 DYTKYFLESDTTVNL
+250 
-265 YIPGRLKLTRDKFID
+265 LKLTRDKFID
-280 LCKEYYKNKNQC
+280 MCKEYYNNKNQC
-292 WSLEHGIT
+292 WSVEHGIT

-327 SLSKNQNHKALIYFS
+327 NLSKNQNHKALIYFS
-342 VNNHMYLILDSE
+342 VNNHMYLIMDDV

-367 NFNTSLLSD
+367 NWNTSLLSD
-376 EVEEKTNIY
+376 EVEEKTNVY
-385 DDYDIIENPTTFFT
+385 DDYDIIENPKTFFT

-413 SSINDVFQ
+413 TSINDIFQ
-421 SLIVD
+421 SLVVD
-426 HGVPSNIRCKKT
+426 HGVPDNIKCKKT
-438 KIEGFKYKKN
+438 KIEAFKYKKN
-448 NIIYMFVCDNNALH
+448 NIIYMFVCDPNAVH

-484 FMQVV
+484 FMHVV

-516 KSEKKC
+516 KSKKKC
-522 AGCECCLESKK
+522 AGCKCCLKAKK
-533 YEIDHIKPLAS
+533 YDIDHIRPLAN

-551 NLQALCKA
+551 NLQALCKS
-559 CHRDKTANEN
+559 CHQDKTANEH
-569 EQGLYVKFS
+569 EQGQYVKFS

-585 NTVQEIMNSALSH
+585 NTVQEIMNSPLSH
-598 AYAFVEPIREPTKG
+598 AYAFVEPIREPTKD

-645 VFEEKTKIIEGLYYI
+645 EYKKTKIIEGLYYI

-684 NKIITKN
+684 NNIITKN

-716 KHILNYDQIQEY
+716 DHILNYDQIQEY

-768 ILSDYKKSCINSM
+768 VLSDYKKSCINSM

-807 LQFSIQYEGSY
+807 LQYSLQYEGSFMSS
-818 IDTFVSN
+818 FVSN

-876 NTDAITCTFPNDKFP
+876 NTDAITCTFPDDKFP

-932 FDNYTLHTEPWD
+932 FDNYTLHTEPWE
-944 ITPDVPDNNFEPL
+944 ITQDVPDNNFEPL

-964 NESWLING
+964 NKSWLING

-1028 ETQLDYIFVDEV
+1028 ENQLDYIFVDEV

-1120 LKPDDFKSD
+1120 LTPDDFKSD

-1177 QDVILVN
+1177 QDVTLVN

-1222 REVPKKDKNGNEIK
+1222 REVPKKDKDGNEIK

-1282 TIHEFNRMDKKLK
+1282 TIHEFNKMDQKLK

>member
-1 MVNLSTIDKNV
+1 MVNLSRIDKNV

-48 LKPRIR
+48 IKPKIS

-72 KSIKN
+72 KKIKKLSKN
-77 ISKKIEKLDINNKDV
+77 IDKLDKNIDANSKNV
-92 EKIFVKWEEESNNKI
+92 EKIFDQWEEEFNNKI
-107 RYVTGKIKVK
+107 RFVTGNIKVK
-117 EIYYARE
+117 ELFSISE
-124 DKTYIY
+124 TYGRFKNY
-130 YQEYDGSNT
+130 EYFNTFIDSGSYKGN
-139 YRGSKESVIEQ
+139 KESVIDQ
-150 FKKDLFDKHNFME
+150 FQQEMKEKYNRVEPSPDKVF
-163 ASPEKEHIVQEIII
+163 IVEEITI
-177 TSIVEKESTTVSKE
+177 TSVVERENTRVSKE

-219 VVDNFIGMYGPKL
+219 VVDNFIGMYG
-232 DKYISYFL
+232 
-240 ESSESNTQID
+240 EE
-250 DYTKYFLESDTTVNL
+250 
-265 YIPGRLKLTRDKFID
+265 LKLTRDKFID
-280 LCKEYYKNKNQC
+280 MCKEYYNNKNQC
-292 WSLEHGIT
+292 WSVEHGIT

-314 HYCLDVHKSVIIK
+314 HYCLDVHKSIIIK
-327 SLSKNQNHKALIYFS
+327 NISKNRNYKSLIYFS
-342 VNNHMYLILDSE
+342 VNNHMYLIMDDV

-367 NFNTSLLSD
+367 NWNTSLLSD
-376 EVEEKTNIY
+376 EHEEKANVY
-385 DDYDIIENPTTFFT
+385 DDYDIIENPKTFFT

-413 SSINDVFQ
+413 TSINDIFQ

-426 HGVPSNIRCKKT
+426 HGVPDNIKCKKT
-438 KIEGFKYKKN
+438 KIEAFKYKKN
-448 NIIYMFVCDNNALH
+448 NIIYMFVCDPNAVH

-484 FMQVV
+484 FMHVV

-516 KSEKKC
+516 KSKKKC
-522 AGCECCLESKK
+522 AGCKCCLKAKK
-533 YEIDHIKPLAS
+533 YDIDHIRPLAN

-551 NLQALCKA
+551 NLQALCKS
-559 CHRDKTANEN
+559 CHQDKTANEH
-569 EQGLYVKFS
+569 EQGQYVKFS

-585 NTVQEIMNSALSH
+585 NTVQEIMNSPLSH
-598 AYAFVEPIREPTKG
+598 AYAFVEPIREPTKD

-645 VFEEKTKIIEGLYYI
+645 EYKKTKIIEGLYYI

-684 NKIITKN
+684 NNIITKN

-716 KHILNYDQIQEY
+716 DHILNYDQIQEY

-768 ILSDYKKSCINSM
+768 VLSDYKKSCINSM

-807 LQFSIQYEGSY
+807 LQYSLQYEGSFMSS
-818 IDTFVSN
+818 FVSN

-876 NTDAITCTFPNDKFP
+876 NTDAITCTFPDDKFP

-932 FDNYTLHTEPWD
+932 FDNYTLHTEPWE
-944 ITPDVPDNNFEPL
+944 ITQDVPDNNFEPL

-964 NESWLING
+964 NKSWLING

-1120 LKPDDFKSD
+1120 LTPDDFKSD

-1177 QDVILVN
+1177 QDVTLVN

-1222 REVPKKDKNGNEIK
+1222 REVPKKDKDGNEIK

-1282 TIHEFNRMDKKLK
+1282 TIHEFNKMDQKLK

>member
-1 MVNLSTIDKNV
+1 MVNLSRIDKNV

-36 TNFKTIPALVQH
+36 TNYKTVPALLQH
-48 LKPRIR
+48 IKPRIS
-54 NLINLGFDIN
+54 NLVNLGLDIN
-64 DKKLNKQL
+64 DKKMYKQL
-72 KSIKN
+72 KSIKK
-77 ISKKIEKLDINNKDV
+77 ISKKIDKELEEGNKNA
-92 EKIFVKWEEESNNKI
+92 EKIFVKWEQEFNNKI
-107 RYVTGKIKVK
+107 RYVSGIIKVK

-130 YQEYDGSNT
+130 YQEYEGSGT
-139 YRGSKESVIEQ
+139 YKGNKESVIEQ
-150 FKKDLFDKHNFME
+150 FKKEMFDKHDFME
-163 ASPEKEHIVQEIII
+163 ASPEKEHNVQEIII
-177 TSIVEKESTTVSKE
+177 TSIVEKQSTTIPKE

-219 VVDNFIGMYGPKL
+219 VVDNFIGMYG
-232 DKYISYFL
+232 
-240 ESSESNTQID
+240 EE
-250 DYTKYFLESDTTVNL
+250 
-265 YIPGRLKLTRDKFID
+265 LKLTRDKFID
-280 LCKEYYKNKNQC
+280 MCKEYYNNKNQC
-292 WSLEHGIT
+292 WSVEHGIT

-516 KSEKKC
+516 KSKKKC
-522 AGCECCLESKK
+522 AGCKCCLKAKK

-559 CHRDKTANEN
+559 CHQDKTANEH
-569 EQGLYVKFS
+569 EQGQYVKFS

-585 NTVQEIMNSALSH
+585 NTVQEIMNSPLSH
-598 AYAFVEPIREPTKG
+598 AYAFVEPVKEPVKG

-632 HDYCIFNVMDEPE
+632 HDYCTFNVMDEPE
-645 VFEEKTKIIEGLYYI
+645 EYKDSKIIEGLYYI

-684 NKIITKN
+684 NNIITKN

-716 KHILNYDQIQEY
+716 DHILNYDQIQEF

-818 IDTFVSN
+818 VDTFVSN

-862 KTLVESKGGVVTDI
+862 KTLVESKGGIVTDI
-876 NTDAITCTFPNDKFP
+876 NTDAITCTFPDDKFP

-903 WDELKTVPKY
+903 WDKLKTVPKY

-932 FDNYTLHTEPWD
+932 FDTYTLHTEPWD

-978 TTLINKIKEYLTNN
+978 TTLINKIKEYLNN
-992 NKVYKCLA
+992 NGKVFKCLA

-1048 KILMIIKQLKN
+1048 KILMIIKQLKQ

-1120 LKPDDFKSD
+1120 LTPDDFKSD
-1129 LKIDNDINICWTN
+1129 LKIDNEINICWTN
-1142 NTRKKIN
+1142 NTRKQIN
-1149 SKYMDAAYKKAK
+1149 KKYMDAAYKKAK

-1177 QDVILVN
+1177 QDVTLVN

-1222 REVPKKDKNGNEIK
+1222 REVPKKDKDGNEIK

-1282 TIHEFNRMDKKLK
+1282 TIHEFNRMDQKLK

>member
-1 MVNLSTIDKNV
+1 MVNLSRIDKNV

-22 IGQTMIKEVLQTKV
+22 IGQTMIKEVLHTKV

-48 LKPRIR
+48 LKPKIS
-54 NLINLGFDIN
+54 NLINMGFDVN
-64 DKKLNKQL
+64 DKKMYKQL
-72 KSIKN
+72 KKIKKLSKN
-77 ISKKIEKLDINNKDV
+77 IDKLDEKIDLNSKNV
-92 EKIFVKWEEESNNKI
+92 EKIFVKWEQEQKYNEENKNK
-107 RYVTGKIKVK
+107 RWNVTGIIKCKQVFTKNEKFGRIK
-117 EIYYARE
+117 EYV
-124 DKTYIY
+124 Y
-130 YQEYDGSNT
+130 YQNFEDSGSYQGT
-139 YRGSKESVIEQ
+139 RESLIQQ
-150 FKKDLFDKHNFME
+150 FKDTMTEKYNKVE
-163 ASPEKEHIVQEIII
+163 PSPEIEWIVVEVTI

-191 DNAMKNATPLMYNC
+191 DNAMKNATALMYNC

-219 VVDNFIGMYGPKL
+219 VVDNFIGMYG
-232 DKYISYFL
+232 
-240 ESSESNTQID
+240 EE
-250 DYTKYFLESDTTVNL
+250 
-265 YIPGRLKLTRDKFID
+265 LKLTRDKFID
-280 LCKEYYKNKNQC
+280 MCKEYYKNKNQC
-292 WSLEHGIT
+292 WSVEYGIS

-314 HYCLDVHKSVIIK
+314 HYCLDVHKSIIIK

-342 VNNHMYLILDSE
+342 VNNHMYLIMDDV

-367 NFNTSLLSD
+367 NWNTSLLSD
-376 EVEEKTNIY
+376 EHEEKANIY
-385 DDYDIIENPTTFFT
+385 DDYDIIENPKTFFT

-413 SSINDVFQ
+413 TSINDIFQ

-426 HGVPSNIRCKKT
+426 HGVPDNIKCKKT
-438 KIEGFKYKKN
+438 KIEAFKYKKN
-448 NIIYMFVCDNNALH
+448 NIIYMFVCDPNAVH

-516 KSEKKC
+516 KSKKKC
-522 AGCECCLESKK
+522 AGCKCCLKSKK
-533 YEIDHIKPLAS
+533 YDIDHIRPLAN

-559 CHRDKTANEN
+559 CHQDKTANEH
-569 EQGLYVKFS
+569 EQGQYVKFS

-585 NTVQEIMNSALSH
+585 NTVQEIMNSPLSH
-598 AYAFVEPIREPTKG
+598 AYAFVEPVKEPVKG

-645 VFEEKTKIIEGLYYI
+645 EYKNSKIIEGLYYI

-684 NKIITKN
+684 NNIITKN

-716 KHILNYDQIQEY
+716 DHILNYDQIQEY

-768 ILSDYKKSCINSM
+768 VLSDYKKSCINSM

-807 LQFSIQYEGSY
+807 LQYSLQYEGSFMSS
-818 IDTFVSN
+818 FVSN

-862 KTLVESKGGVVTDI
+862 QILVESKGGIVTDI
-876 NTDAITCTFPNDKFP
+876 NTDAITCTFPDDKFP
-891 FDLIDEKNLDYY
+891 FDLIDEKNINGYY

-913 KLEPNA
+913 KLEPNG

-932 FDNYTLHTEPWD
+932 FDNYTLDTEPWD

-964 NESWLING
+964 NKSWLING

-978 TTLINKIKEYLTNN
+978 TTLINKIKEYLNN
-992 NKVYKCLA
+992 NGKVYKCLA

-1048 KILMIIKQLKN
+1048 KILMIIKQLKQ

-1120 LKPDDFKSD
+1120 LTPDDFKSD

-1210 DKNTKEIVVENS
+1210 DNKSKEIVVENS
-1222 REVPKKDKNGNEIK
+1222 REVPKKDKDGNEIK

-1252 IKADEFQKLF
+1252 IKDDEFQKLF

-1282 TIHEFNRMDKKLK
+1282 TIHEFNRMDQKLK

-1302 TKYENI
+1302 TKHENI

>member
-48 LKPRIR
+48 IKPKIS
-54 NLINLGFDIN
+54 NLINMGFDVN
-64 DKKLNKQL
+64 DKKMYKQL

-77 ISKKIEKLDINNKDV
+77 ISKKIEKLDINNKDA
-92 EKIFVKWEEESNNKI
+92 EKIISKLEQEIKYYDENKNK
-107 RYVTGKIKVK
+107 RWNVTGIIKVK
-117 EIYYARE
+117 EIYYHVE
-124 DKTYIY
+124 KIYIY
-130 YQEYDGSNT
+130 YQEYEGSGT
-139 YRGSKESVIEQ
+139 YQGTRESVIEQ
-150 FKKDLFDKHNFME
+150 FKKEMFDKYNFHE
-163 ASPEKEHIVQEIII
+163 ASPNKEHIVEEIII
-177 TSIVEKESTTVSKE
+177 KSIVEKESTTVPKE

-219 VVDNFIGMYGPKL
+219 VVDNSIGMYGEK
-232 DKYISYFL
+232 
-240 ESSESNTQID
+240 
-250 DYTKYFLESDTTVNL
+250 
-265 YIPGRLKLTRDKFID
+265 LKLTRDKFID
-280 LCKEYYKNKNQC
+280 MCKEYYNNKNQC
-292 WSLEHGIT
+292 WSVEHGIT

-342 VNNHMYLILDSE
+342 VNNHMYLIMDDV
-354 MRKSLVETVKEKE
+354 MRKSLIETVKEKE
-367 NFNTSLLSD
+367 NWNTSLLSD
-376 EVEEKTNIY
+376 EVEDKTNIY
-385 DDYDIIENPTTFFT
+385 DDYDIIENPKTFFT
-399 ETKNTI
+399 ESKNTI

-413 SSINDVFQ
+413 TSINDIFQ

-426 HGVPSNIRCKKT
+426 HGVPDNIKCKKT
-438 KIEGFKYKKN
+438 KIEAFKYKKN
-448 NIIYMFVCDNNALH
+448 NIIYMFVCDPNAVH

-484 FMQVV
+484 FMHVV

-522 AGCECCLESKK
+522 SGCQCCLESKK
-533 YEIDHIKPLAS
+533 YDIDHIKPLAS
-544 GGTNQID
+544 GDTNEID

-598 AYAFVEPIREPTKG
+598 AYAFVEPIKEPLKG

-645 VFEEKTKIIEGLYYI
+645 EYKDSKIIEGLYYI

-691 NIKYVI
+691 NIQYVI

-716 KHILNYDQIQEY
+716 DHILNYDQIQEY

-768 ILSDYKKSCINSM
+768 VLSDYKKSCINSM

-807 LQFSIQYEGSY
+807 LQYSLQYEGSFMSS
-818 IDTFVSN
+818 FVSN

-862 KTLVESKGGVVTDI
+862 KTLVESKGGIVTDI

-903 WDELKTVPKY
+903 WDEFKTVPKY

-932 FDNYTLHTEPWD
+932 FDNYTLHTEPWE

-1028 ETQLDYIFVDEV
+1028 ENQLDYIFVDEV

-1120 LKPDDFKSD
+1120 LTPDDFKSD

-1177 QDVILVN
+1177 QDVTLVN

-1222 REVPKKDKNGNEIK
+1222 REVPKKDKDGNEIK

-1282 TIHEFNRMDKKLK
+1282 TIHEFNKMDQKLK
-1295 YVALSRA
+1295 YVGLSRA

>member
-1 MVNLSTIDKNV
+1 MVNLSRIDKNV

-22 IGQTMIKEVLQTKV
+22 IGQTMIKEVLQAKV
-36 TNFKTIPALVQH
+36 TNYKTVPALVEH

-77 ISKKIEKLDINNKDV
+77 ISKKIEKLDINNKDA
-92 EKIFVKWEEESNNKI
+92 EKIISKLEQEFNNKI
-107 RYVTGKIKVK
+107 RFVTGNIKMK
-117 EIYYARE
+117 EVYTVNEQFGRL
-124 DKTYIY
+124 KTY
-130 YQEYDGSNT
+130 EYEKTLPDSGT
-139 YRGSKESVIEQ
+139 YTGNRESVIEQ
-150 FKKDLFDKHNFME
+150 FKNEMTEKHNRLE
-163 ASPEKEHIVQEIII
+163 PSPDKEYIVLEITI
-177 TSIVEKESTTVSKE
+177 TSVVERENTRVSKE

-219 VVDNFIGMYGPKL
+219 VVDNFIGMYG
-232 DKYISYFL
+232 
-240 ESSESNTQID
+240 EE
-250 DYTKYFLESDTTVNL
+250 
-265 YIPGRLKLTRDKFID
+265 LKLTRDKFID
-280 LCKEYYKNKNQC
+280 MCKEYYNNKNQC
-292 WSLEHGIT
+292 WSVEHGIT

-314 HYCLDVHKSVIIK
+314 HYCLDVHKSIIIK
-327 SLSKNQNHKALIYFS
+327 NISKNRNYKSLIYFS
-342 VNNHMYLILDSE
+342 VNNHMYLIMDDV

-367 NFNTSLLSD
+367 NWNTSLLSD

-385 DDYDIIENPTTFFT
+385 DDYDIIENPKTFFT

-413 SSINDVFQ
+413 TSINDIFQ

-426 HGVPSNIRCKKT
+426 HGVPDNIKCKKT
-438 KIEGFKYKKN
+438 KIEAFKYKKN
-448 NIIYMFVCDNNALH
+448 NIIYMFVCDPNAVH

-484 FMQVV
+484 FMHVV
-489 KQLRSKYFDE
+489 KQLRTKYFDE

-522 AGCECCLESKK
+522 SGCQCCLESKK
-533 YEIDHIKPLAS
+533 YDIDHIKPLAS
-544 GGTNQID
+544 GGTNEID

-598 AYAFVEPIREPTKG
+598 AYAFVEPIKEPLKG

-645 VFEEKTKIIEGLYYI
+645 EYKDSKIIEGLYYI

-716 KHILNYDQIQEY
+716 DHILNYDQIQEY

-768 ILSDYKKSCINSM
+768 VLSDYKKSCINSM

-807 LQFSIQYEGSY
+807 LQYSLQYEGSFMSS
-818 IDTFVSN
+818 FVSN

-876 NTDAITCTFPNDKFP
+876 NTDAITCIFPNDKFP

-913 KLEPNA
+913 KLEKNA

-932 FDNYTLHTEPWD
+932 FDNYTLHTEPWE

-964 NESWLING
+964 NQSWLING

-1142 NTRKKIN
+1142 NKRKEIN
-1149 SKYMDAAYKKAK
+1149 KKYMDTAYKKDK
-1161 TSNYI
+1161 TSNWI
-1166 TLKKL
+1166 EIKKL

-1222 REVPKKDKNGNEIK
+1222 REVPKKDKDGNEIK

-1302 TKYENI
+1302 TKHENI

>member
-1 MVNLSTIDKNV
+1 MVNLSRIDKNV

-36 TNFKTIPALVQH
+36 TNFKTIPSLVQH

-54 NLINLGFDIN
+54 NLVNLGFDIN

-77 ISKKIEKLDINNKDV
+77 ISKKIETLDINNKDA
-92 EKIFVKWEEESNNKI
+92 EKIISKLEQEFNNKI
-107 RYVTGKIKVK
+107 RFVTGIIKVK
-117 EIYYARE
+117 EKYYYSPY
-124 DKTYIY
+124 KTYVY
-130 YQEYDGSNT
+130 DQEYEGSGT
-139 YRGSKESVIEQ
+139 YKGNKESVIEQ
-150 FKKDLFDKHNFME
+150 FKEEMFDKHNFLE
-163 ASPEKEHIVQEIII
+163 ASPNKEHIVEEIII
-177 TSIVEKESTTVSKE
+177 TSIVDKESTTILKE

-219 VVDNFIGMYGPKL
+219 VVDNFIGMYGEK
-232 DKYISYFL
+232 
-240 ESSESNTQID
+240 
-250 DYTKYFLESDTTVNL
+250 
-265 YIPGRLKLTRDKFID
+265 LKLTRDKFID
-280 LCKEYYKNKNQC
+280 MCKEYYNNKNQC
-292 WSLEHGIT
+292 WSVEHGIT

-342 VNNHMYLILDSE
+342 VNNHMYLIMDDV

-367 NFNTSLLSD
+367 NWNTSLLSD
-376 EVEEKTNIY
+376 EVEEKTNVY
-385 DDYDIIENPTTFFT
+385 DDYDIIENPKTFFT

-413 SSINDVFQ
+413 TSINDIFQ
-421 SLIVD
+421 SLVVD
-426 HGVPSNIRCKKT
+426 HGVPDNIKCKKT
-438 KIEGFKYKKN
+438 KIEAFKYKKN
-448 NIIYMFVCDNNALH
+448 NIIYMFVCDPNAVH

-484 FMQVV
+484 FMHVV

-516 KSEKKC
+516 KSKKKC
-522 AGCECCLESKK
+522 AGCECCLEVKK

-544 GGTNQID
+544 GGTNEID

-585 NTVQEIMNSALSH
+585 NTVQEIMNSPLSH
-598 AYAFVEPIREPTKG
+598 AYAFVEPIREATKG

-645 VFEEKTKIIEGLYYI
+645 EYKKTKIIEGLYYI

-672 WYYHSLVQYCLD
+672 WYYHSLVLYCLD
-684 NKIITKN
+684 NNIITKN

-716 KHILNYDQIQEY
+716 DHILNYDQIQEF

-768 ILSDYKKSCINSM
+768 VLSDYKKSCINSM

-807 LQFSIQYEGSY
+807 LQYSLQYEGSFMSS
-818 IDTFVSN
+818 FVSN

-876 NTDAITCTFPNDKFP
+876 NTDAITCTFPDDKFP

-932 FDNYTLHTEPWD
+932 FDNYTLHTEPWE
-944 ITPDVPDNNFEPL
+944 ITQDVPDNNFEPL

-964 NESWLING
+964 NKSWLING

-1040 SMLHSNFY
+1040 STLHSNFY

-1120 LKPDDFKSD
+1120 LTPEDFQSD
-1129 LKIDNDINICWTN
+1129 LKIDNEINICWTN
-1142 NTRKKIN
+1142 NTRKQIN
-1149 SKYMDAAYKKAK
+1149 KKFMDAAYKKDK
-1161 TSNYI
+1161 TSNWI
-1166 TLKKL
+1166 EIKKL

-1236 DKDGNI
+1236 NKKGNI

-1262 RIGYAFTTHSAQG
+1262 RIGYALTCHSCQG

-1282 TIHEFNRMDKKLK
+1282 TIHEFNRMDQKLK

>member
-1 MVNLSTIDKNV
+1 MVNLSRIDKNV

-36 TNFKTIPALVQH
+36 TNYKTVPALLQH
-48 LKPRIR
+48 IKPRIS
-54 NLINLGFDIN
+54 NLVNLGLDIN
-64 DKKLNKQL
+64 DKKMYKQL
-72 KSIKN
+72 KSIKK
-77 ISKKIEKLDINNKDV
+77 ISKKIDKELEEGNKNA
-92 EKIFVKWEEESNNKI
+92 EKIFVKWEQEFNNKI

-117 EIYYARE
+117 EIYYYSPE
-124 DKTYIY
+124 KTYVY
-130 YQEYDGSNT
+130 YVEYEGSNP
-139 YRGSKESVIEQ
+139 YQGNKESVIEQ
-150 FKKDLFDKHNFME
+150 FKKEMFDKHNFLE
-163 ASPEKEHIVQEIII
+163 ASPNKEHIVEEITI
-177 TSIVEKESTTVSKE
+177 TSIVEKESTTIPKE

-219 VVDNFIGMYGPKL
+219 VVDNFIGMYG
-232 DKYISYFL
+232 
-240 ESSESNTQID
+240 EE
-250 DYTKYFLESDTTVNL
+250 
-265 YIPGRLKLTRDKFID
+265 LKLTRDKFID
-280 LCKEYYKNKNQC
+280 MCKEYYNNKNQC
-292 WSLEHGIT
+292 WSVEHGIT

-314 HYCLDVHKSVIIK
+314 HYCLDVHKSIIIK

-342 VNNHMYLILDSE
+342 VNNHMYLIMDDV

-367 NFNTSLLSD
+367 NWNTSLLSD
-376 EVEEKTNIY
+376 EVEEKTNVY
-385 DDYDIIENPTTFFT
+385 DDYDIVENPKTFFT

-413 SSINDVFQ
+413 TSINDVFQ

-426 HGVPSNIRCKKT
+426 HGVPDNIKCKKT
-438 KIEGFKYKKN
+438 KIEAFKYKKN
-448 NIIYMFVCDNNALH
+448 NIIYMFVCDPNAVH

-484 FMQVV
+484 FMHVV

-516 KSEKKC
+516 KSKKKC
-522 AGCECCLESKK
+522 AGCKCCLKAKK
-533 YEIDHIKPLAS
+533 YDIDHIRPLAN

-551 NLQALCKA
+551 NLQVLCKA
-559 CHRDKTANEN
+559 CHQDKTANEH
-569 EQGLYVKFS
+569 EQGQYVKFS

-585 NTVQEIMNSALSH
+585 NTVQEIMNSPLSH
-598 AYAFVEPIREPTKG
+598 AYAFVEPIREVTKG

-645 VFEEKTKIIEGLYYI
+645 EYKKTKIIEGLYYI

-684 NKIITKN
+684 NNIITKN

-716 KHILNYDQIQEY
+716 DHILNYDQIQEY

-733 DENINFEGAPQ
+733 DENINFEGVPQ
-744 EDETCINLNDDG
+744 EDETCINLNESSRSRAPASDDG

-768 ILSDYKKSCINSM
+768 VLSDYKKSCINSM

-807 LQFSIQYEGSY
+807 LQYSLQYEGSFMSS
-818 IDTFVSN
+818 FVSN

-862 KTLVESKGGVVTDI
+862 KTLVESKGGIVTDI
-876 NTDAITCTFPNDKFP
+876 NTDAITCTFPDDKFP
-891 FDLIDEKNLDYY
+891 FDLIDEKNINGYY

-932 FDNYTLHTEPWD
+932 FDNYTLHTEPWE
-944 ITPDVPDNNFEPL
+944 ITPDVPDNNFDPL

-964 NESWLING
+964 NKSWLING

-978 TTLINKIKEYLTNN
+978 TTLINKIKEYLNN
-992 NKVYKCLA
+992 NGKVYKCLA

-1048 KILMIIKQLKN
+1048 KILMIIKQLKQ

-1120 LKPDDFKSD
+1120 LTPDDFKSD
-1129 LKIDNDINICWTN
+1129 LKIDNEINICWTN
-1142 NTRKKIN
+1142 NTRKQIN
-1149 SKYMDAAYKKAK
+1149 KKYMDVAYKKAK
-1161 TSNYI
+1161 TSNYM

-1210 DKNTKEIVVENS
+1210 DKNTKEIII
-1222 REVPKKDKNGNEIK
+1222 KNDRNEIK
-1236 DKDGNI
+1236 
-1242 VMDKIIKTLK
+1242 IKS
-1252 IKADEFQKLF
+1252 DEFQKLF
-1262 RIGYAFTTHSAQG
+1262 RIGYAFTTHSSQG

-1282 TIHEFNRMDKKLK
+1282 TIHEFNRMDQKLK

-1302 TKYENI
+1302 TKHENI

>member
-1 MVNLSTIDKNV
+1 MVNLSRIDKNV

-48 LKPRIR
+48 IKPKIS
-54 NLINLGFDIN
+54 NLINMGFDVN
-64 DKKLNKQL
+64 DKKMYKQL

-92 EKIFVKWEEESNNKI
+92 EKIFVKWEEESNNKFRHVSGI
-107 RYVTGKIKVK
+107 IKVK
-117 EIYYARE
+117 EKYYYSPY
-124 DKTYIY
+124 KTYVY
-130 YQEYDGSNT
+130 NVEFEGSNT

-150 FKKDLFDKHNFME
+150 FKEEMFDKHNFLE
-163 ASPEKEHIVQEIII
+163 ASPNKEHIVEEIII
-177 TSIVEKESTTVSKE
+177 TSIVDKESTTILKE

-219 VVDNFIGMYGPKL
+219 VVDNFIGMYGEK
-232 DKYISYFL
+232 
-240 ESSESNTQID
+240 
-250 DYTKYFLESDTTVNL
+250 
-265 YIPGRLKLTRDKFID
+265 LKLTRDKFID
-280 LCKEYYKNKNQC
+280 MCKEYYNNKNQC
-292 WSLEHGIT
+292 WSVEHGIT

-342 VNNHMYLILDSE
+342 VNNHMYLIMDDV

-367 NFNTSLLSD
+367 NWNTSLLSD
-376 EVEEKTNIY
+376 EVEDKTNIY
-385 DDYDIIENPTTFFT
+385 DDYDIIENPKTFFT

-413 SSINDVFQ
+413 TSINDIFQ

-426 HGVPSNIRCKKT
+426 HGVPDNIKCKKT
-438 KIEGFKYKKN
+438 KIEAFKYKKN
-448 NIIYMFVCDNNALH
+448 NIIYMFVCDPNAVH

-484 FMQVV
+484 FMHVV

-522 AGCECCLESKK
+522 SGCQCCLESKK
-533 YEIDHIKPLAS
+533 YDIDHIKPLAS
-544 GGTNQID
+544 GGTNEID

-598 AYAFVEPIREPTKG
+598 AYAFVEPIKEPLKG

-684 NKIITKN
+684 NNIITKN

-716 KHILNYDQIQEY
+716 DHILNYDQIQEY

-768 ILSDYKKSCINSM
+768 VLSDYKKSCINSM

-807 LQFSIQYEGSY
+807 LQYSLQYEGSFMSS
-818 IDTFVSN
+818 FVSN

-862 KTLVESKGGVVTDI
+862 KTLVESKGGIVTDI
-876 NTDAITCTFPNDKFP
+876 NTDAITCTFPDDKFP

-944 ITPDVPDNNFEPL
+944 ITPDVPDNNFDPL

-964 NESWLING
+964 NASWLING

-992 NKVYKCLA
+992 GKVYKCLA

-1120 LKPDDFKSD
+1120 LTPDDFQSD
-1129 LKIDNDINICWTN
+1129 LKIDNEINICWTN
-1142 NTRKKIN
+1142 NTRKQIN
-1149 SKYMDAAYKKAK
+1149 KKYMDAAYKKAK

-1222 REVPKKDKNGNEIK
+1222 REVPKKDKDGNEIK

>member
-1 MVNLSTIDKNV
+1 MVNLSRIDKNV

-36 TNFKTIPALVQH
+36 TNYKTVPALLQH
-48 LKPRIR
+48 IKPRIS
-54 NLINLGFDIN
+54 NLVNLGLDIN
-64 DKKLNKQL
+64 DKKMYKQL
-72 KSIKN
+72 KSIKK
-77 ISKKIEKLDINNKDV
+77 ISKKIDKELEEGNKNA
-92 EKIFVKWEEESNNKI
+92 EKIFVKWEQEFNNKI

-117 EIYYARE
+117 EIYYYSPE
-124 DKTYIY
+124 KTYVY
-130 YQEYDGSNT
+130 YVEYEGSNP
-139 YRGSKESVIEQ
+139 YQGNKESVIEQ
-150 FKKDLFDKHNFME
+150 FKKEMFDKHNFLE
-163 ASPEKEHIVQEIII
+163 ASPNKEHIVEEITI
-177 TSIVEKESTTVSKE
+177 TSIVEKESTTIPKE

-219 VVDNFIGMYGPKL
+219 VVDNFIGMYG
-232 DKYISYFL
+232 
-240 ESSESNTQID
+240 EE
-250 DYTKYFLESDTTVNL
+250 
-265 YIPGRLKLTRDKFID
+265 LKLTRDKFID
-280 LCKEYYKNKNQC
+280 MCKEYYNNKNQC
-292 WSLEHGIT
+292 WSVEHGIT

-314 HYCLDVHKSVIIK
+314 HYCLDVHKSIIIK

-342 VNNHMYLILDSE
+342 VNNHMYLIMDDV

-367 NFNTSLLSD
+367 NWNTSLLSD
-376 EVEEKTNIY
+376 EVEEKTNVY
-385 DDYDIIENPTTFFT
+385 DDYDIVENPKTFFT

-413 SSINDVFQ
+413 TSINDVFQ

-426 HGVPSNIRCKKT
+426 HGVPDNIKCKKT
-438 KIEGFKYKKN
+438 KIEAFKYKKN
-448 NIIYMFVCDNNALH
+448 NIIYMFVCDPNAVH

-484 FMQVV
+484 FMHVV

-516 KSEKKC
+516 KSKKKC
-522 AGCECCLESKK
+522 AGCKCCLKAKK
-533 YEIDHIKPLAS
+533 YDIDHIRPLAN

-551 NLQALCKA
+551 NLQVLCKA
-559 CHRDKTANEN
+559 CHQDKTANEH
-569 EQGLYVKFS
+569 EQGQYVKFS

-585 NTVQEIMNSALSH
+585 NTVQEIMNSPLSH
-598 AYAFVEPIREPTKG
+598 AYAFVEPIREVTKG

-645 VFEEKTKIIEGLYYI
+645 EYKKTKIIEGLYYI

-684 NKIITKN
+684 NNIITKN

-716 KHILNYDQIQEY
+716 DHILNYDQIQEY

-744 EDETCINLNDDG
+744 EDETCINLNESSRSRAPASDDG
-756 EYEKIY
+756 EYEKIF

-768 ILSDYKKSCINSM
+768 VLSDYKKSCINSM

-807 LQFSIQYEGSY
+807 LQYSLQYEGSFMSS
-818 IDTFVSN
+818 FVSN

-862 KTLVESKGGVVTDI
+862 KTLVESKGGIVTDI
-876 NTDAITCTFPNDKFP
+876 NTDAITCTFPDDKFP
-891 FDLIDEKNLDYY
+891 FDLIDEKNINGYY

-932 FDNYTLHTEPWD
+932 FDNYTLHTEPWE
-944 ITPDVPDNNFEPL
+944 ITPDVPDNNFDPL

-964 NESWLING
+964 NKSWLING

-978 TTLINKIKEYLTNN
+978 TTLINKIKEYLNN
-992 NKVYKCLA
+992 NGKVYKCLA

-1048 KILMIIKQLKN
+1048 KILMIIKQLKQ

-1120 LKPDDFKSD
+1120 LTPDDFKSD
-1129 LKIDNDINICWTN
+1129 LKIDNEINICWTN
-1142 NTRKKIN
+1142 NTRKQIN
-1149 SKYMDAAYKKAK
+1149 KKYMDVAYKKAK
-1161 TSNYI
+1161 TSNYM

-1210 DKNTKEIVVENS
+1210 DKNTKEIII
-1222 REVPKKDKNGNEIK
+1222 KNDRNEIK
-1236 DKDGNI
+1236 
-1242 VMDKIIKTLK
+1242 IKS
-1252 IKADEFQKLF
+1252 DEFQKLF
-1262 RIGYAFTTHSAQG
+1262 RIGYAFTTHSSQG

-1282 TIHEFNRMDKKLK
+1282 TIHEFNRMDQKLK

-1302 TKYENI
+1302 TKHENI

>member
-48 LKPRIR
+48 IKPKIS
-54 NLINLGFDIN
+54 NLINMGFDVN
-64 DKKLNKQL
+64 DKKMYKQL

-77 ISKKIEKLDINNKDV
+77 ISKKIEKLDINNKDA
-92 EKIFVKWEEESNNKI
+92 EKIISKLEQEIKYYDENKNKFRHVSGI
-107 RYVTGKIKVK
+107 IKVK
-117 EIYYARE
+117 EKYYYSPY
-124 DKTYIY
+124 KTYVY
-130 YQEYDGSNT
+130 NVEYEGSNT

-150 FKKDLFDKHNFME
+150 FKEEMFDKHNFLE
-163 ASPEKEHIVQEIII
+163 ASPNKEHIVEEIII
-177 TSIVEKESTTVSKE
+177 TSIVDKESTTILKE

-219 VVDNFIGMYGPKL
+219 VVDNFIGMYGEK
-232 DKYISYFL
+232 
-240 ESSESNTQID
+240 
-250 DYTKYFLESDTTVNL
+250 
-265 YIPGRLKLTRDKFID
+265 LKLTRDKFID
-280 LCKEYYKNKNQC
+280 MCKEYYNNKNQC
-292 WSLEHGIT
+292 WNVEHGIT

-342 VNNHMYLILDSE
+342 VNNHMYLIMDDV
-354 MRKSLVETVKEKE
+354 MRKSLIETVKEKE
-367 NFNTSLLSD
+367 NWNTSLLSD
-376 EVEEKTNIY
+376 EHEEKANVY
-385 DDYDIIENPTTFFT
+385 DDYDIIENPKTFFT

-413 SSINDVFQ
+413 TSINDIFQ

-426 HGVPSNIRCKKT
+426 HGVPDNIKCKKT
-438 KIEGFKYKKN
+438 KIEAFKYKKN
-448 NIIYMFVCDNNALH
+448 NIIYMFVCDPNAVH

-484 FMQVV
+484 FMHVV

-516 KSEKKC
+516 KSKKKC
-522 AGCECCLESKK
+522 AGCKCCLKK
-533 YEIDHIKPLAS
+533 QKYDIDHIKPLAS

-551 NLQALCKA
+551 NLQALCKS
-559 CHRDKTANEN
+559 CHQDKTANEN
-569 EQGLYVKFS
+569 EQGQYVKFS

-645 VFEEKTKIIEGLYYI
+645 VFDEKTKIIDGLYYI

-684 NKIITKN
+684 NNIITKN

-716 KHILNYDQIQEY
+716 DHILNYDQIQEY

-744 EDETCINLNDDG
+744 EDETCINLNDEG

-768 ILSDYKKSCINSM
+768 VLSDYKKSCINSM

-794 WRSVHVTESKIEA
+794 WRSVHVTESKIES
-807 LQFSIQYEGSY
+807 LQYSLQYEGSFMSS
-818 IDTFVSN
+818 FVSN

-862 KTLVESKGGVVTDI
+862 KTLVESKGGIVTDI
-876 NTDAITCTFPNDKFP
+876 NTDAITCTFPDDKFP

-964 NESWLING
+964 NASWLING

-978 TTLINKIKEYLTNN
+978 TTLINKIKEYLNN
-992 NKVYKCLA
+992 NGKVYKCLA

-1048 KILMIIKQLKN
+1048 KILMIIKQLKD
-1059 CNIIV
+1059 CKIIV

-1129 LKIDNDINICWTN
+1129 IKIDNDINICWTN

-1210 DKNTKEIVVENS
+1210 DNKTKEIII
-1222 REVPKKDKNGNEIK
+1222 KNDRNEI
-1236 DKDGNI
+1236 
-1242 VMDKIIKTLK
+1242 K

>member
-48 LKPRIR
+48 IKPKIS
-54 NLINLGFDIN
+54 NLINMGFDVN
-64 DKKLNKQL
+64 DKKMYKQL

-150 FKKDLFDKHNFME
+150 FKKDFFDKHNFME
-163 ASPEKEHIVQEIII
+163 ASPEKEHNVQEIII
-177 TSIVEKESTTVSKE
+177 TSIVEKQSTSVPKE

-205 ISEYREFLQNTGTC
+205 IDEYQEFLQNTGTC
-219 VVDNFIGMYGPKL
+219 VVDNFIGMYGEK
-232 DKYISYFL
+232 
-240 ESSESNTQID
+240 
-250 DYTKYFLESDTTVNL
+250 
-265 YIPGRLKLTRDKFID
+265 LKLSRDKFID
-280 LCKEYYKNKNQC
+280 MCKEYYKNKNQC

-367 NFNTSLLSD
+367 NFNTSLLFD
-376 EVEEKTNIY
+376 EVEEKSNIY

-473 EKNDLPFKNQT
+473 EKNDLSFKNQT

-522 AGCECCLESKK
+522 AGCQCCLESKK
-533 YEIDHIKPLAS
+533 YDIDHIKPLAS

-598 AYAFVEPIREPTKG
+598 AYAFVEPI
-612 KKLFTIDINKCRR
+612 
-625 NILLNHK
+625 
-632 HDYCIFNVMDEPE
+632 
-645 VFEEKTKIIEGLYYI
+645 
-660 ETDSYFPLRGNG
+660 
-672 WYYHSLVQYCLD
+672 
-684 NKIITKN
+684 
-691 NIKYVI
+691 
-697 YSSSTV
+697 
-703 KHDYYNGFINYCN
+703 
-716 KHILNYDQIQEY
+716 
-728 YNTRT
+728 
-733 DENINFEGAPQ
+733 ENLQ
-744 EDETCINLNDDG
+744 
-756 EYEKIY
+756 K
-762 VVKNKC
+762 VKNY
-768 ILSDYKKSCINSM
+768 L
-781 IGGFKPNTQKKVN
+781 
-794 WRSVHVTESKIEA
+794 
-807 LQFSIQYEGSY
+807 L
-818 IDTFVSN
+818 
-825 NKLFFHVFAPSKTT
+825 
-839 NIETERPLY
+839 
-848 DQIVQQEAMELHRL
+848 
-862 KTLVESKGGVVTDI
+862 
-876 NTDAITCTFPNDKFP
+876 
-891 FDLIDEKNLDYY
+891 LI
-903 WDELKTVPKY
+903 
-913 KLEPNA
+913 
-919 KRVKYPKLVHYMR
+919 
-932 FDNYTLHTEPWD
+932 
-944 ITPDVPDNNFEPL
+944 
-957 INKILDS
+957 
-964 NESWLING
+964 
-972 PPGAGK
+972 
-978 TTLINKIKEYLTNN
+978 LTN
-992 NKVYKCLA
+992 VE
-1000 PTNLAALLI
+1000 
-1009 DGTTVHKFACKL
+1009 
-1021 KKLTKFM
+1021 
-1028 ETQLDYIFVDEV
+1028 ET
-1040 SMLHSNFY
+1040 FY
-1048 KILMIIKQLKN
+1048 
-1059 CNIIV
+1059 
-1064 SGDFNQLDVIGDLHK
+1064 
-1079 YDYKNSSIL
+1079 
-1088 KELCDHNNINL
+1088 
-1099 QTCRRS
+1099 
-1105 NDKLFNLIQFDNINN
+1105 
-1120 LKPDDFKSD
+1120 
-1129 LKIDNDINICWTN
+1129 
-1142 NTRKKIN
+1142 
-1149 SKYMDAAYKKAK
+1149 
-1161 TSNYI
+1161 
-1166 TLKKL
+1166 
-1171 EYDDNS
+1171 
-1177 QDVILVN
+1177 
-1184 KTPLIAKVNNG
+1184 
-1195 NLKLINNERY
+1195 
-1205 IIKKV
+1205 
-1210 DKNTKEIVVENS
+1210 
-1222 REVPKKDKNGNEIK
+1222 
-1236 DKDGNI
+1236 
-1242 VMDKIIKTLK
+1242 
-1252 IKADEFQKLF
+1252 
-1262 RIGYAFTTHSAQG
+1262 
-1275 MSIDKPY
+1275 
-1282 TIHEFNRMDKKLK
+1282 
-1295 YVALSRA
+1295 
-1302 TKYENI
+1302 
-1308 NIIM
+1308 